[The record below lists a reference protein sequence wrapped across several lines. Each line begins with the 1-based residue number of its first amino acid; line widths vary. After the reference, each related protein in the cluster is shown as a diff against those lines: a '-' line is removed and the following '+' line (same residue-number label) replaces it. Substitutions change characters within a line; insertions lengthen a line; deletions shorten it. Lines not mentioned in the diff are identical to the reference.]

1 MTKMLKNILLSTAM
15 TALLATAACESDIA
29 ARGNIPKPEKL
40 AEIQPGAT
48 RDEVLQAIGSPS
60 STGTF
65 DNNTWYYVGQLTE
78 DYAFYAT
85 KVIDRKVVAITFGS
99 DGRVA
104 EIKNLGKDDS
114 QNVQMVARTTPT
126 VGRDVNIWNQ
136 LFTNLGKSPAM
147 PGVGGTSGSGSTGS
161 DSGL

>member
-1 MTKMLKNILLSTAM
+1 MTKTLKNILLSTAM
-15 TALLATAACESDIA
+15 ASLLATAACQSDIA

-60 STGTF
+60 SVGTF
-65 DNNTWYYVGQLTE
+65 DNKTWYYVGQMTE

-85 KVIDRKVVAITFGS
+85 KVIDRKVVAITF
-99 DGRVA
+99 DDNGRVA

-114 QNVQMVARTTPT
+114 QDVQMVSRTTPS
-126 VGRDVNIWNQ
+126 VGRDISIWNQ
-136 LFTNLGKSPAM
+136 LFSNLGRGAAI
-147 PGVGGTSGSGSTGS
+147 PGATSGSGSTGS

>member
-1 MTKMLKNILLSTAM
+1 MTNTLKNILLSTVMA
-15 TALLATAACESDIA
+15 ALLATSACESDIA

-48 RDEVLQAIGSPS
+48 RDQVLQAIGSPS
-60 STGTF
+60 SVGTF
-65 DNNTWYYVGQLTE
+65 DNKTWYYVGQTTE

-85 KVIDRKVVAITFGS
+85 KVIDRKVVAITFDDS
-99 DGRVA
+99 GRVA

-114 QNVQMVARTTPT
+114 QDVQMVSRTTPS
-126 VGRDVNIWNQ
+126 VGRDVSIWNQ
-136 LFTNLGKSPAM
+136 LFSNLGRSPAM
-147 PGVGGTSGSGSTGS
+147 PGATSGST

>member
-1 MTKMLKNILLSTAM
+1 MAS
-15 TALLATAACESDIA
+15 LLATAACQSDIA

-60 STGTF
+60 SVGTF
-65 DNNTWYYVGQLTE
+65 DNKTWYYVGQMTE

-85 KVIDRKVVAITFGS
+85 KVIDRKVVAITF
-99 DGRVA
+99 DDNGRVA

-114 QNVQMVARTTPT
+114 QDVQMVSRTTPS
-126 VGRDVNIWNQ
+126 VGRDINIWNQ
-136 LFTNLGKSPAM
+136 LFSNLGRGAAI
-147 PGVGGTSGSGSTGS
+147 PGATSGSTGS

>member
-1 MTKMLKNILLSTAM
+1 MTKTLKNILLSTVM

-29 ARGNIPKPEKL
+29 ARGNIPKPDKL
-40 AEIQPGAT
+40 AEIQPGAS
-48 RDEVLQAIGSPS
+48 RDDVLQAIGSPS

-65 DNNTWYYVGQLTE
+65 DNNTWYYVGQMTE

-85 KVIDRKVVAITFGS
+85 KVIDRKVVAITF
-99 DGRVA
+99 DDNGRVA

-114 QNVQMVARTTPT
+114 QTVQMVSRTTPT
-126 VGRDVNIWNQ
+126 VGRDVNLWNQ
-136 LFTNLGKSPAM
+136 LFTNLGKGAAI
-147 PGVGGTSGSGSTGS
+147 PGATSGSGTTSS

>member
-1 MTKMLKNILLSTAM
+1 MTKTLKNILLSTAM

-40 AEIQPGAT
+40 AEVQPGAS
-48 RDEVLQAIGSPS
+48 RDEVLQLIGSPS
-60 STGTF
+60 SVGTF

-114 QNVQMVARTTPT
+114 QAVQMVSRTTPT
-126 VGRDVNIWNQ
+126 VGRDVNLWNQ
-136 LFTNLGKSPAM
+136 LFTNLGRAPAI
-147 PGVGGTSGSGSTGS
+147 PGATSGSGSTGGS
-161 DSGL
+161 DSGR